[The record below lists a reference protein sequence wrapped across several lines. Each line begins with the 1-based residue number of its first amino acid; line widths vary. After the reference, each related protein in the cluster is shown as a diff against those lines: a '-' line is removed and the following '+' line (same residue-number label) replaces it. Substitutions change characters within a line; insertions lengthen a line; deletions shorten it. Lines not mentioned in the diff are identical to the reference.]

1 MQLDTMPHIEGLD
14 EFTDHDMEGV
24 EDTHPDARFI
34 HFEVV
39 KEYMPALSEEKGQRV
54 YKNFVHRFF
63 EMELGHTSGS
73 RRIKDDVYYDEK
85 LGWRVKKL
93 AGAGRSDIKKFPTE
107 WNRFVKGNNAIID
120 GTPIEF
126 IFKNDPSRADMF
138 MKSSISTIERLASLT
153 DADCEGRM
161 GWRDD
166 RSRAQNYLA
175 KVKEASGSIANSEYV
190 KRLEADLAARTEEI
204 NELKAKF
211 DLFLTSQIEA
221 RQGNVDPTEAPKAL
235 KGRKKQPLEDTDV
248 KIEGM

>member
-1 MQLDTMPHIEGLD
+1 MQLDNMPHIEGLD

-39 KEYMPALSEEKGQRV
+39 KEYMPALSEEAGHRV
-54 YKNFVHRFF
+54 YKNFVHRFY
-63 EMELGHTSGS
+63 EMELGHSSGS
-73 RRIKDDVYYDEK
+73 RRIKDKVYYDESK
-85 LGWRVKKL
+85 GWRVEKL
-93 AGAGRSDIKKFPTE
+93 ASAGQSDIKKFPHE
-107 WNRFVKGNNAIID
+107 WNRFVKGNNSVIE

-126 IFKNDPSRADMF
+126 LFKNDPSRADMF
-138 MKSSISTIERLASLT
+138 AKSSISTIERLALLS

-166 RSRAQNYLA
+166 RSRAQTYLN

-190 KRLEADLAARTEEI
+190 KRLEADLAAKTDEI
-204 NELKAKF
+204 NDLKAKF
-211 DLFLTSQIEA
+211 DAFLTSQIEA
-221 RQGNVDPTEAPKAL
+221 RQDLTPKLEAPKAG
-235 KGRKKQPLEDTDV
+235 KAKKKQPAEDSDV